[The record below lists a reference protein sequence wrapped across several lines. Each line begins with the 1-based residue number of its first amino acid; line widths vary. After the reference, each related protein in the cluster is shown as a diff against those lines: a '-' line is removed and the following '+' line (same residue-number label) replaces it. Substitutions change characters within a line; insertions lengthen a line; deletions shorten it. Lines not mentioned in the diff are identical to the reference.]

1 MRWLKNNEFCHIIMP
16 LLNLLMLPI
25 AVVYKAITDFRN
37 HLYNIGSR
45 PSVQFDRFVISV
57 GNLTV
62 GGTGKTPFVELLIR
76 LLMPD
81 HKLAVLSRG
90 YGRKTSGFRLAGPD
104 DNAKTLGDEPFQYQT
119 KFGKHISVAVGEDR
133 AMAIPEIL
141 FHEEDVELFILDD
154 AYQHR
159 RVRPDLNILLNDF
172 HRPFY
177 EDRVMPAGLLRESR
191 RHAGRAD
198 VVVVT
203 KCPDELSAPD
213 MQQIQLKIQ
222 KYAGSEI
229 PVFFSG
235 IRYLEPKSI
244 YGTSKISKH
253 VFLFSG
259 IANHEPLEHYVKDQY
274 QLLDHKKFPD
284 HYSYRTSD
292 LSQLARRF
300 DQIELVDKCLLT
312 TEKDMVRLLS
322 MEEQFLQAYPVF
334 YLPIELYFLKNE
346 DSFARLLANKIAGKN
361 GDRGSKS

>member
-1 MRWLKNNEFCHIIMP
+1 MPQLK
-16 LLNLLMLPI
+16 LLLLPF

-37 HLYNIGSR
+37 HLYNIGSK
-45 PSVQFDRFVISV
+45 PSTQFDRLVISV

-76 LLMPD
+76 HLMPKY
-81 HKLAVLSRG
+81 KLAVLSRG
-90 YGRKTSGFRLAGPD
+90 YGRKTSGFRLATAD

-119 KFGKHISVAVGEDR
+119 RFGKDVTVAVGEDR

-141 FHEEDVELFILDD
+141 FRKDDVELVILDD

-159 RVRPDLNILLNDF
+159 RVRAGLNILLNDF
-172 HRPFY
+172 QRPFY
-177 EDRVMPAGLLRESR
+177 KDHVMPAGLLRESR
-191 RHAGRAD
+191 KHADRAD

-203 KCPDELSAPD
+203 KCPAELDEPE
-213 MQQIQLKIQ
+213 MRQIQFEIQ
-222 KYAGSEI
+222 KYAGTET
-229 PVFFSG
+229 PVFFSC

-244 YGTSKISKH
+244 YGANKMPKH

-259 IANHEPLEHYVKDQY
+259 IANHKPIEDYVKKQY

-284 HYSYRTSD
+284 HYSYSNGD
-292 LSQLARRF
+292 LRQLARRF
-300 DQIELVDKCLLT
+300 DQIELADKCLLT

-322 MEEQFLQAYPVF
+322 MNEQFLRAYPVF

-346 DSFARLLANKIAGKN
+346 DSFTRLLANKIVEKN
-361 GDRGSKS
+361 GDIGSKL